1 MISQFVSVSPTSG
14 SVLTARSL
22 EPVSDSVSLAL
33 CPSPGS
39 CSVSFC
45 LSDINKNI
53 YNVPRAKTEVHAA
66 WEAVVDAFRRSHRI
80 PCMRLPGSKARGL
93 GGGRQGTLPPC
104 LPLVFVSVPGQ
115 TGWLKLQKLP
125 LAHSGGQKSE
135 MQGQQAS
142 RGGPFLPLPA
152 PCGPSLRLGSLGLQ
166 LCHSSLYVHCHM
178 AFFLCVC
185 VSFKDTSPW
194 HRAHSTPI

>member
-1 MISQFVSVSPTSG
+1 MAQAVRCPTLAQVMISLSVSSSPMSG

-22 EPVSDSVSLAL
+22 EPASDSVSLAL

-142 RGGPFLPLPA
+142 LPA
-152 PCGPSLRLGSLGLQ
+152 SSSSLWSLSTLGVPRLTAVSLQPLRPLSHGLLPVCLRL
-166 LCHSSLYVHCHM
+166 
-178 AFFLCVC
+178 F
-185 VSFKDTSPW
+185 
-194 HRAHSTPI
+194 